1 MRKRTTESQPVES
14 ILLQREDPDEVMSPN
29 NAPAPDMEREPPNYV
44 DPTDARSLQSDL
56 DALAAVQFATDKLQ
70 PHQEK
75 LTIQE

>member
-1 MRKRTTESQPVES
+1 
-14 ILLQREDPDEVMSPN
+14 MSPN

-44 DPTDARSLQSDL
+44 DPTDPRSLQSDL